1 MFANSAAKLCG
12 QSAVLLGWRPH
23 EFWAVTPAELECVLA
38 AMKRHVESYLD
49 TQLGEAAQIRNPCQ
63 VSELPA

>member
-1 MFANSAAKLCG
+1 MMFANSAAKLCG

-38 AMKRHVESYLD
+38 ALTPQGQTPLD
-49 TQLGEAAQIRNPCQ
+49 GADIQKLMERFPDG
-63 VSELPA
+63 